1 MREHLKKVTADKFDD
16 LLNMNKYSGQLV
28 FDDGDDNTAG
38 SLDLVVQKGVGSE
51 GGKTTDVKGLR

>member
-1 MREHLKKVTADKFDD
+1 MKKVTADKFDD